1 MQPKYL
7 TAFGAIFK
15 MSLFKYKLLWPI
27 LGQLFE
33 KIGPL
38 LVPTFGH
45 TDDAKFSLL
54 CNQRRYKN
62 SILHISE
69 ILLFHLFCIR
79 SCQIMNDCY
88 LFLLAGWLAGVGQQR
103 LTQKCKEPLSLY
115 LSLFLPLF
123 PSILLYILFTLS
135 FILYLLLSISSL
147 LLSLLLSLS
156 FSVDLD
162 H

>member
-27 LGQLFE
+27 LGQLLE

-88 LFLLAGWLAGVGQQR
+88 LFLLAGWLAWGN
-103 LTQKCKEPLSLY
+103 KDSHKNAKNLY
-115 LSLFLPLF
+115 LS
-123 PSILLYILFTLS
+123 ICLS
-135 FILYLLLSISSL
+135 FYLFFLLSYSTYYSL
-147 LLSLLLSLS
+147 FLS
-156 FSVDLD
+156 FSTYYSLFLLFYY
-162 H
+162 HFYYLFLFLLI